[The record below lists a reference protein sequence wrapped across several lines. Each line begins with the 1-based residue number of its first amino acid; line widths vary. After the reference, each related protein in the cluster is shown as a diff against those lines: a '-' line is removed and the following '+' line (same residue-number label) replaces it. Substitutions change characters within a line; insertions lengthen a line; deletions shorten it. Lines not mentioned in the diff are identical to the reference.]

1 MNTYKF
7 NCDCS
12 CERCHRHGLM
22 GPTVMVTLGLL
33 FLVGNFTRFDF
44 GDLWPILLIVI
55 GFVLVARSNASAQGH
70 VPVGALPSP
79 PAASPSTFDREVKH
93 E

>member
-1 MNTYKF
+1 MNPYKF

-12 CERCHRHGLM
+12 CERCRKHGLM
-22 GPTVMVTLGLL
+22 GPVVLVTLGTL
-33 FLVGNFTRFDF
+33 FLVGNYSRFDF

-55 GFVLVARSNASAQGH
+55 GVVLALQSTGSSQGH
-70 VPVGALPSP
+70 VPAGAPPSS